1 MSSAYFLI
9 GKTLGKYQIVE
20 HLGHGG
26 MAEVYLCQQ
35 INLERQVAL
44 KILHPFLAEDAG
56 FVTRFQ
62 REARLVAAL
71 RHPNIVQVYDFDH
84 NEEYGIYY
92 MVMEYIPGA
101 TLKERLVAGD
111 VPLEEGVAI
120 VAAIA
125 DALDYAHRSG
135 MVHRDVKPA
144 NIMFTA
150 EGHPVLA
157 DFGIARML
165 SLTGLTASGAMVGTP
180 AYMAPEIGMGDS
192 GTPAS
197 DIYSLGVVLYETV
210 TGHLPFEAEVPMA
223 LVMKHINDP
232 VPSPTRYIPTL
243 PPGMETA
250 ILKTLAKQPEERF
263 TRAGKLAV
271 ALRQALGLEP
281 PTFVANDMTPLTAEP
296 SPATVSITEEGS
308 PLLRTWGGAPKSK
321 SAGASAGASKKSRFV
336 RSTIGALLLVITV
349 LLGIITWPTVEEQL
363 PSLVQQLFSP
373 GTVTPSASETE
384 SIPTATATALE
395 AATLT
400 PATVTPTPETATV
413 TIACTPRSEVL
424 RIYVSP
430 PEAIVPPETALI
442 AYITLRNGGDCSWPA
457 GVYLAFTSGEQLGA
471 PHTLNLAPLATGEQ
485 LQALLPLRAPA
496 EPGEYTSV
504 WAVHLPDGRSISGPI
519 ELAVEVG
526 ELPTYTPTPLAGTE
540 PTATPTPLLPLT
552 LSEPQLL
559 EWQVDGEQN
568 LWTGNL
574 CLMASGGTEEYRFYQ
589 DVIREDTELVDG
601 VMTFT
606 WQRCENYPLVIIAVS
621 GEEVTR
627 WEGSIPY
634 PAPEQCEP

>member
-35 INLERQVAL
+35 VNLERQVAL

-125 DALDYAHRSG
+125 DALDYAHRRG

-150 EGHPVLA
+150 DGHPVLA

-180 AYMAPEIGMGDS
+180 AYMAPEIGMGES
-192 GTPAS
+192 GTPTS

-232 VPSPTRYIPTL
+232 IPSPTRYIPTL
-243 PPGMETA
+243 PSNLETA
-250 ILKTLAKQPEERF
+250 ILKTLAKKPEERF
-263 TRAGKLAV
+263 VRAGELSA
-271 ALRQALGLEP
+271 ALRQSLDLEP

-296 SPATVSITEEGS
+296 APATGSAIEEGS
-308 PLLRTWGGAPKSK
+308 PLLRTWGGVSKPKPV
-321 SAGASAGASKKSRFV
+321 GASAGGSKKFV
-336 RSTIGALLLVITV
+336 RSTIGALLLVIVV
-349 LLGIITWPTVEEQL
+349 LLGIAVWPTVEEQF
-363 PSLVQQLFSP
+363 PSLVQQLLSP
-373 GTVTPSASETE
+373 GAVTPSASETA
-384 SIPTATATALE
+384 SIPTATATALVV
-395 AATLT
+395 
-400 PATVTPTPETATV
+400 PATVTPTPELAGITATV

-424 RIYVSP
+424 RIYISP

-442 AYITLRNGGDCSWPA
+442 AYITLRNGGDCAWPA
-457 GVYLAFTSGEQLGA
+457 DVYLAFTSGEQLGA

-504 WAVHLPDGRSISGPI
+504 WEVYLPDGRPISG
-519 ELAVEVG
+519 
-526 ELPTYTPTPLAGTE
+526 
-540 PTATPTPLLPLT
+540 
-552 LSEPQLL
+552 
-559 EWQVDGEQN
+559 
-568 LWTGNL
+568 
-574 CLMASGGTEEYRFYQ
+574 
-589 DVIREDTELVDG
+589 
-601 VMTFT
+601 
-606 WQRCENYPLVIIAVS
+606 
-621 GEEVTR
+621 
-627 WEGSIPY
+627 
-634 PAPEQCEP
+634 

>member
-35 INLERQVAL
+35 VNLERQVAL

-101 TLKERLVAGD
+101 TLKERLIAGD
-111 VPLEEGVAI
+111 MPLKEGVAI
-120 VAAIA
+120 ATAIA
-125 DALDYAHRSG
+125 DALDYAHRRG
-135 MVHRDVKPA
+135 TVHRDVKPA

-150 EGHPVLA
+150 EGQPVLA

-180 AYMAPEIGMGDS
+180 AYMAPEIGMGES

-232 VPSPTRYIPTL
+232 VPSPTRYVPTL
-243 PPGMETA
+243 PPGLETA
-250 ILKTLAKQPEERF
+250 TLKTLAKQPEERF
-263 TRAGKLAV
+263 ARAGELAA
-271 ALRQALGLEP
+271 ALRQALDLEP
-281 PTFVANDMTPLTAEP
+281 PTFTVDGVTPSSANSAL
-296 SPATVSITEEGS
+296 ATDGATEEGN
-308 PLLRTWGGAPKSK
+308 PLLRTWASTSESPA
-321 SAGASAGASKKSRFV
+321 AGASAGTRKKSKFTRLIINV
-336 RSTIGALLLVITV
+336 LLLIIAV
-349 LLGIITWPTVEEQL
+349 LLGIAVWPTVEEQL
-363 PSLVQQLFSP
+363 PSLVQRLLSP

-384 SIPTATATALE
+384 SIPTATATASV
-395 AATLT
+395 A
-400 PATVTPTPETATV
+400 PVTVTPTPELAGSTATV
-413 TIACTPRSEVL
+413 TTTCAPRSEVL
-424 RIYVSP
+424 RIYTSP
-430 PEAIVPPETALI
+430 PETVVPPETSLI
-442 AYITLRNGGDCSWPA
+442 VYITLRNGGDCVWPA
-457 GVYLAFTSGEQLGA
+457 DVFLAFISGEQLDA
-471 PHTLNLAPLATGEQ
+471 PPMLNLAPLAAGEQ
-485 LQALLPLRAPA
+485 LQVLLPLYAPA

-504 WAVHLPDGRSISGPI
+504 WEVHLPDGRPISGPI
-519 ELAVEVG
+519 ELVVEVG
-526 ELPTYTPTPLAGTE
+526 DLPTYTPTPLAGPE
-540 PTATPTPLLPLT
+540 PTATPTPFLPLT

-559 EWQVDGEQN
+559 EWQVDEDRE
-568 LWTGNL
+568 LWTGKFSL
-574 CLMASGGTEEYRFYQ
+574 VASGGTEEYRFYQ

-601 VMTFT
+601 AMTFT
-606 WQRCENYPLVIIAVS
+606 WQRCENYPLVIIVVS

>member
-35 INLERQVAL
+35 VNLERQVAL

-111 VPLEEGVAI
+111 MPLEEGAAI

-125 DALDYAHRSG
+125 DALDYAHRRG
-135 MVHRDVKPA
+135 TVHRDVKPA

-150 EGHPVLA
+150 EEQPVLA

-180 AYMAPEIGMGDS
+180 AYMAPEIGMGGS

-243 PPGMETA
+243 PSSLEAA
-250 ILKTLAKQPEERF
+250 ILKTLAKKPEERF
-263 TRAGKLAV
+263 ARAGELAA
-271 ALRQALGLEP
+271 ALRQSLGLEP
-281 PTFVANDMTPLTAEP
+281 PTFAVNGVTPLPAEP
-296 SPATVSITEEGS
+296 DPATGSTTEEGS
-308 PLLRTWGGAPKSK
+308 PLLRTWA
-321 SAGASAGASKKSRFV
+321 SASESPPPEASAGASKKSRFV
-336 RSTIGALLLVITV
+336 RLTIGALLVVIAV
-349 LLGIITWPTVEEQL
+349 LLGIAAWPTVEEQL
-363 PSLVQQLFSP
+363 PSLVQQLLSP

-384 SIPTATATALE
+384 RIPTATALVV
-395 AATLT
+395 
-400 PATVTPTPETATV
+400 PATTTPTPTAETV
-413 TIACTPRSEVL
+413 TAVCTPRSEVL
-424 RIYVSP
+424 RIYISP
-430 PEAIVPPETALI
+430 PEAVVPPETALI
-442 AYITLRNGGDCSWPA
+442 AYITLRNGGDCAWPA
-457 GVYLAFTSGEQLGA
+457 GVYLAFTSGEQLDA
-471 PHTLNLAPLATGEQ
+471 SHTLNLAPLATGEQ
-485 LQALLPLRAPA
+485 LQTLLPLRAPA

-504 WAVHLPDGRSISGPI
+504 WAVHLPDGRAISGPI
-519 ELAVEVG
+519 ELVVEVG
-526 ELPTYTPTPLAGTE
+526 DLPTYTPTPLPGTE
-540 PTATPTPLLPLT
+540 PTATPTPCLPLT

-559 EWQVDGEQN
+559 EWQEDGEQN

-574 CLMASGGTEEYRFYQ
+574 SLVASGGTEEYRFYQ

-601 VMTFT
+601 AMTFT
-606 WQRCENYPLVIIAVS
+606 WQRCENYPLVIIVVS

>member
-35 INLERQVAL
+35 TNLERQVAL

-56 FVTRFQ
+56 FVSRFQ

-101 TLKERLVAGD
+101 TLKEHLAAGD
-111 VPLEEGVAI
+111 VPLKEGVAI

-125 DALDYAHRSG
+125 DALDYAHRRG
-135 MVHRDVKPA
+135 TVHRDVKPA

-150 EGHPVLA
+150 EGQPVLA

-180 AYMAPEIGMGDS
+180 AYMAPEIGMGES
-192 GTPAS
+192 GTPS
-197 DIYSLGVVLYETV
+197 SEIYSLGVVLYETV

-243 PPGMETA
+243 PASLETA
-250 ILKTLAKQPEERF
+250 ILKTLAKKPEERF
-263 TRAGKLAV
+263 ARAGELAA
-271 ALRQALGLEP
+271 ALRQALDLESP
-281 PTFVANDMTPLTAEP
+281 AFMANGVTP
-296 SPATVSITEEGS
+296 SPANSTPAPSSTTEEGN
-308 PLLRTWGGAPKSK
+308 PLLRTWASTSESPPP
-321 SAGASAGASKKSRFV
+321 GASAGTRKRSKFARL
-336 RSTIGALLLVITV
+336 TIGVLLFIIAV
-349 LLGIITWPTVEEQL
+349 LLGIAAWPTMEGQL
-363 PSLVQQLFSP
+363 PSLVQQLFPP
-373 GTVTPSASETE
+373 GTVTPAVSETE
-384 SIPTATATALE
+384 SIPTATATAL
-395 AATLT
+395 AVLVTI
-400 PATVTPTPETATV
+400 TPTPTAETV
-413 TIACTPRSEVL
+413 TVACTPRTEVL

-430 PEAIVPPETALI
+430 PEAVVPPETTLI
-442 AYITLRNGGDCSWPA
+442 AYITLRNGGDCAWPA
-457 GVYLAFTSGEQLGA
+457 GVYLAFISGEQLDA
-471 PHTLNLAPLATGEQ
+471 PPMLGLASLAAGEQ
-485 LQALLPLRAPA
+485 LQVLLPLHAPA

-504 WAVHLPDGRSISGPI
+504 WEVHLPDGRLISGPI
-519 ELAVEVG
+519 ELVVEVG

-540 PTATPTPLLPLT
+540 LTATPTPCLPLT

-574 CLMASGGTEEYRFYQ
+574 ALVASGGTEEYRFYQ

-601 VMTFT
+601 AMTFT
-606 WQRCENYPLVIIAVS
+606 WQRCENYPLVIIVVS

-634 PAPEQCEP
+634 PAPKQCEP

>member
-1 MSSAYFLI
+1 VSSAYFLI

-35 INLERQVAL
+35 TNLERQVAL

-56 FVTRFQ
+56 FVSRFQ

-101 TLKERLVAGD
+101 TLKERMLARD
-111 VPLEEGVAI
+111 VPLQEGVAI

-125 DALDYAHRSG
+125 DALDYAHRRG
-135 MVHRDVKPA
+135 TVHRDVKPA

-150 EGHPVLA
+150 EGQPVLA

-180 AYMAPEIGMGDS
+180 AYMAPEIGMGES
-192 GTPAS
+192 GTPSS

-243 PPGMETA
+243 PPGLETA
-250 ILKTLAKQPEERF
+250 ILKTLAKKPEERF
-263 TRAGKLAV
+263 ARAGELAA
-271 ALRQALGLEP
+271 ALRQALDLESP
-281 PTFVANDMTPLTAEP
+281 AFMANGVTP
-296 SPATVSITEEGS
+296 SPANSTPVPSSTTEEGN
-308 PLLRTWGGAPKSK
+308 PLLRTWASTSESPPS
-321 SAGASAGASKKSRFV
+321 GASAGTRKRSKFARL
-336 RSTIGALLLVITV
+336 TIGVLLLIIAV
-349 LLGIITWPTVEEQL
+349 LLGIAAWPTMEVQL
-363 PSLVQQLFSP
+363 PSLVQQLFPP
-373 GTVTPSASETE
+373 GTVTPAVSETE
-384 SIPTATATALE
+384 SIPTATATELVVLV
-395 AATLT
+395 TIT
-400 PATVTPTPETATV
+400 PTPTPEIISSTATV
-413 TIACTPRSEVL
+413 TTRTPRAEVL

-430 PEAIVPPETALI
+430 PEAVVPPETTLI
-442 AYITLRNGGDCSWPA
+442 AYITLRNGGDCVWPVGA
-457 GVYLAFTSGEQLGA
+457 YLAFISGEQLDA
-471 PHTLNLAPLATGEQ
+471 PPMLDLAPLAAGEQ
-485 LQALLPLRAPA
+485 LQVLLPLHAPA

-504 WAVHLPDGRSISGPI
+504 WEVHLPDGRPISGPI
-519 ELAVEVG
+519 ELVVEVG
-526 ELPTYTPTPLAGTE
+526 DLPTYTPTPLVEAEG
-540 PTATPTPLLPLT
+540 TPTPFPPLN
-552 LSEPQLL
+552 LAEPQLL
-559 EWQVDGEQN
+559 EWQVDEKRE
-568 LWTGNL
+568 LWTGKIAL
-574 CLMASGGTEEYRFYQ
+574 VASGGIEEYRFYQ